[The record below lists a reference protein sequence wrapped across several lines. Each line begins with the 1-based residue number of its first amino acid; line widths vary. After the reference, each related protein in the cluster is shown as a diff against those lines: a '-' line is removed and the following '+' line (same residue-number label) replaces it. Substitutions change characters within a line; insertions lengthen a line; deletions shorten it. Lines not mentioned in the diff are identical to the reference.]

1 VPKTDFSA
9 ILRLVDG
16 NPDKPVSPSESK
28 AQKPKTGRTSEMN
41 MEASSR
47 LDGSSG
53 PNRTGANSPQGV
65 RQDRQQPQRCIAGD
79 SADVPDGGRL
89 VIEVGETSV
98 GIFRVEGRLYAYLNV
113 CAHMGG
119 PACQGKILP
128 RVLDVIDE
136 DRTMLGQAWD
146 ESDPHVVCP
155 WHGFEYSIKTGRH
168 AGRPSIALK
177 SVPVEESGGRVY
189 VTI

>member
-1 VPKTDFSA
+1 
-9 ILRLVDG
+9 
-16 NPDKPVSPSESK
+16 
-28 AQKPKTGRTSEMN
+28 MN
-41 MEASSR
+41 MDASPR

-53 PNRTGANSPQGV
+53 LNRKAAV
-65 RQDRQQPQRCIAGD
+65 LQDWQQPQRYIAGD
-79 SADVPDGGRL
+79 SSDIPDGGRL
-89 VIEVGETSV
+89 VVEVGETSV

-119 PACQGKILP
+119 PACQGKLLP
-128 RVLDVIDE
+128 RVLDVIDG
-136 DRTMLGQAWD
+136 DRTMHGQTWD

-168 AGRPSIALK
+168 AGRPSITLK
-177 SVPVEESGGRVY
+177 AVVVEESEGRVY